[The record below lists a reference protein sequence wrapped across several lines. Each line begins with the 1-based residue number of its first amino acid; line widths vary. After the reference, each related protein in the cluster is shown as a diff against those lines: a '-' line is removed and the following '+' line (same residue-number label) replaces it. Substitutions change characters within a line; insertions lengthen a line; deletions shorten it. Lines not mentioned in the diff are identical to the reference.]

1 MRARVARKTRR
12 TVSVMDD
19 AMPSRIAVFFSQR
32 EFLRILALVCCLAMG
47 ISALTPITTAAQAS
61 SKKQP
66 KVAFS
71 TSSEADL
78 YPDGISFFDQKV
90 GTVGPAQK
98 ITLLNSGTAVL
109 NIVKMV
115 TSANFTQTNNCG
127 SSVPVGGGC
136 TITAHFAPASATNIV
151 GTLTITDDAPNSPQV
166 VNLAGTGI
174 TGSVLTLPSALDL
187 GSQTIGKSSKTVSA
201 NVADVSGVKV
211 TITSIV
217 ASGDFSETNNCVSP
231 MNPSLGQACRVDVTF
246 TPTAAGTRTGA
257 ITITDSAA
265 GSPHIISLTGEG
277 AASSSLSFAPASLSF
292 GNVTLGAS
300 SAGKVVT
307 VTNNG
312 TSPVNI
318 ISIVAAGDYNQT
330 NTCGA
335 TLAVSGSCTMTVTF
349 TPSAS
354 GARAGRVTW
363 NDTDPTNLQTFTMNG
378 TGVIPASTVTI
389 SPKVAAI
396 TSKLTQQFQASVNGQ
411 VSADVTWSVDGVVGG
426 NSTAGTITTGGLY
439 TPPTSAGTHKI
450 RARSNADQTQIAL
463 SFVYVTNYSGTVT
476 YQNDNGRTG
485 QNLSE
490 TVLTTGNVNLAQFG
504 KLFSYPV
511 DGKIYAQPL
520 YVANLSIPGH
530 GFHNVVYVATEHDS
544 IYAFDADNRQ
554 TTPVW
559 QVSFIDPAAGITT
572 LSSGTTGGEDLSCD
586 SMKPEVGIT
595 GTPVIDPAINTMY
608 VVVRTKEV
616 NGAITNF
623 VQRLHVLDITTGAEK
638 PNSPVVIQ
646 ASYPGNGV
654 GSDGQ
659 GTVLFDPLYNNQRS
673 GLMLLNGLLY
683 IQWASFCDPASYH
696 GWLMAYD
703 PSSLQQ
709 LSVFN
714 TTPNGWGG
722 GLWQSGAAPAA
733 DSNGNIF
740 VATGNGT
747 FDASFGS
754 NDYGDSVLKLSS
766 VGGLTLIDY
775 FTPFNEYW
783 LNPPDLD
790 LGSGGVTVLP
800 DQPIAPTHLLVAG
813 GKEGTLYLID
823 RDNLGGY
830 NRSSNNQIVQTVIH
844 AAGGPGTGD
853 KGIWPKGA
861 YWQNQIYYVGTGDVP
876 KAYRLFNGQ
885 MSSAPVSSGAL
896 KFGYPGGAPVVSA
909 NGAKNG
915 IVWLVAE
922 ATPQHIP
929 VVLYA
934 YNAADLSQQLYNSNG
949 TTTGLGV
956 QFAMTTVANGK
967 VFVGTASEL
976 DVFGLLP

>member
-1 MRARVARKTRR
+1 M
-12 TVSVMDD
+12 SVCD
-19 AMPSRIAVFFSQR
+19 ATNTNIRMKKSVFY
-32 EFLRILALVCCLAMG
+32 LHVPNLLTLACCLTILLSGFVPVAN
-47 ISALTPITTAAQAS
+47 AAAPK
-61 SKKQP
+61 SKKQSKATP
-66 KVAFS
+66 SV
-71 TSSEADL
+71 SSEADL

-90 GTVGPAQK
+90 GTTGPAQK
-98 ITLLNSGTAVL
+98 ITLLNSGTAPL

-115 TSANFTQTNNCG
+115 TTANFTQTNNCG
-127 SSVPVGGGC
+127 TSVPVGGSC
-136 TITAHFAPASATNIV
+136 TITAHFAPTSATNV
-151 GTLTITDDAPNSPQV
+151 TGTLTVTDDAPDSPQV
-166 VNLAGTGI
+166 VNFAGTGI
-174 TGSVLTLPSALDL
+174 TGSVLMLPSALDL
-187 GSQTIGKSSKTVSA
+187 GSQTVGKATKTASA
-201 NVADVSGVKV
+201 SVTNVSGVKV

-217 ASGDFSETNNCVSP
+217 ASGDFSQTNNCASP
-231 MNPSLGQACRVDVTF
+231 MNPSLGQACRVDITF
-246 TPTAAGTRTGA
+246 TPTAAGTRTGN

-265 GSPHIISLTGEG
+265 GSPHIINLTGEG
-277 AASSSLSFAPASLSF
+277 AASSNLSFSPANLSF
-292 GNVTLGAS
+292 GNVTLGAT
-300 SAGKVVT
+300 SAAKVAT

-312 TSPVNI
+312 TTPVSI
-318 ISIVAAGDYNQT
+318 ISIVAAGDYSQT
-330 NTCGA
+330 NTCG
-335 TLAVSGSCTMTVTF
+335 TSIAVGGNCTMNVTF
-349 TPSAS
+349 TPSSS
-354 GARAGRVTW
+354 GARAGRITLS
-363 NDTDPTNLQTFTMNG
+363 DSDPTNLQTFTLNG
-378 TGVIPASTVTI
+378 TGVIPASTVAIT
-389 SPKVAAI
+389 PKVAAL
-396 TSKLTQQFQASVNGQ
+396 TSKLTQQFQATINGQ
-411 VSADVTWSVDGVVGG
+411 VSTDVTWSVDNVVGG
-426 NSTAGTITTGGLY
+426 NSTVGTITTSGLY
-439 TPPTSAGTHKI
+439 TPPTAAGTHKV
-450 RARSNADQTQIAL
+450 RAKSNADQSQIAL
-463 SFVYVTNYSGTVT
+463 SFAYVSNYPGTVT
-476 YQNDNGRTG
+476 YQNDNARTG

-490 TVLTTGNVNLAQFG
+490 SILTTGNVNSTQFG

-511 DGKIYAQPL
+511 DGKVYAQPL
-520 YVANLSIPGH
+520 YVANLNVPGK
-530 GFHNVVYVATEHDS
+530 GFHNVIYVATEHDS

-554 TTPVW
+554 TTPLW
-559 QVSFIDPAAGITT
+559 QVSFINPSAGVNT
-572 LSSGTTGGEDLSCD
+572 LTIGITGGEDLFCD

-595 GTPVIDPAINTMY
+595 GTPVINPATNTMY

-616 NGAITNF
+616 NGSSTNF
-623 VQRLHVLDITTGAEK
+623 VQRLHALDITTGAEK
-638 PNSPVVIQ
+638 PSSPVVIQ
-646 ASYPGNGV
+646 GSYPGHGV

-659 GTVLFDPLYNNQRS
+659 GNVLFDPLYNNQRS

-703 PSSLQQ
+703 PTSLQQ
-709 LSVFN
+709 LSLFN
-714 TTPNGWGG
+714 STPNGWGG
-722 GLWQSGAAPAA
+722 GIWQSGAAPAA
-733 DSNGNIF
+733 DTNGNIF

-754 NDYGDSVLKLSS
+754 NDYSDSVLKLST
-766 VGGLTLIDY
+766 VGGLTLTDY

-783 LNPPDLD
+783 LIGPDLD

-800 DQPIAPTHLLVAG
+800 DQPTPPTHLLVAG

-823 RDNLGGY
+823 RDNLGRY
-830 NRSSNNQIVQTVIH
+830 DRSNNDQIVQTLNH

-885 MSSAPVSSGAL
+885 LSVTPVSSGPL
-896 KFGYPGGAPVVSA
+896 KFGYPGGAPVVSS

-934 YNAADLSQQLYNSNG
+934 YNAADLSQQLYASSG
-949 TTTGLGV
+949 TATGLGV

>member
-1 MRARVARKTRR
+1 MKVSDTTRTRR
-12 TVSVMDD
+12 IVS
-19 AMPSRIAVFFSQR
+19 AVDNAVPGGILVSFSKR
-32 EFLRILALVCCLAMG
+32 ELPKMLALVCCLATL
-47 ISALTPITTAAQAS
+47 ISGFTSIATAWAAK
-61 SKKQP
+61 SKKQSR
-66 KVAFS
+66 VTFS

-90 GTVGPAQK
+90 GTTGPAQK
-98 ITLLNSGTAVL
+98 ITLLNSGTAPL

-115 TSANFTQTNNCG
+115 TSASFTQTNNCG
-127 SSVPVGGGC
+127 VSVPVGGSC
-136 TITAHFAPASATNIV
+136 TITSHFAPTSATNIV
-151 GTLTITDDAPNSPQV
+151 GTLTVTDDAPDSPQV
-166 VNLAGTGI
+166 VNFAGTGI

-187 GSQTIGKSSKTVSA
+187 GSQVVGKSTKTVSA
-201 NVADVSGVKV
+201 NIANVSGVKV

-217 ASGDFSETNNCVSP
+217 ASGDFSQTNNCVSP
-231 MNPSLGQACRVDVTF
+231 INPSLGQACRVDVTF

-277 AASSSLSFAPASLSF
+277 ASSSSLSFVPASLSF
-292 GNVTLGAS
+292 GNVTLGAT
-300 SAGKVVT
+300 SAAKMVT

-330 NTCGA
+330 NTCGTA
-335 TLAVSGSCTMTVTF
+335 LTVGGSCTMSVTF
-349 TPSAS
+349 SPSGS
-354 GARAGRVTW
+354 GPRAGRITW
-363 NDTDPTNLQTFTMNG
+363 SDTDPTNLQTFTLNG
-378 TGVIPASTVTI
+378 TGVIPASTVAVT
-389 SPKVAAI
+389 PKVATI
-396 TSKLTQQFQASVNGQ
+396 TSKLTQQFQATVNGQ
-411 VSADVTWSVDGVVGG
+411 VSTDVTWSVDGVGGG
-426 NSTAGTITTGGLY
+426 NSKVGTITTGGLY
-439 TPPTSAGTHKI
+439 TPPPSAGTHKI
-450 RARSNADQTQIAL
+450 RARSNADQTQVAL
-463 SFVYVTNYSGTVT
+463 SFAYVTNYSGTVT
-476 YQNDNGRTG
+476 YQNDNTRTG
-485 QNLSE
+485 QNLNE
-490 TVLTTGNVNLAQFG
+490 TVLTTGNVNSAQFG
-504 KLFSYPV
+504 KLFSYAV

-520 YVANLSIPGH
+520 YVANLSIPGQ

-554 TTPVW
+554 STPIW
-559 QVSFIDPAAGITT
+559 QVSFIDSTAGISTI
-572 LSSGTTGGEDLSCD
+572 SIGTSGGEDLFCD

-595 GTPVIDPAINTMY
+595 GTPVINPATNTMY

-616 NGAITNF
+616 NGTATNF
-623 VQRLHVLDITTGAEK
+623 VQRLHALDITTGAEK
-638 PNSPVVIQ
+638 PNSPVAIQ
-646 ASYPGNGV
+646 GSYPGHGV

-659 GTVLFDPLYNNQRS
+659 GNVLFDPLNNNQRS
-673 GLMLLNGLLY
+673 GLMLLNGVLY

-703 PSSLQQ
+703 SSSLQQ

-733 DSNGNIF
+733 DNNGNVF

-747 FDASFGS
+747 FDGSFGS
-754 NDYGDSVLKLSS
+754 NDYGDSVLKLST
-766 VGGLTLIDY
+766 VGGLTLTDY

-783 LNPPDLD
+783 LIGPDLD

-800 DQPIAPTHLLVAG
+800 DQPTAPTHLLVAG

-823 RDNLGGY
+823 RDNPGGY
-830 NRSSNNQIVQTVIH
+830 DRSNNNQIVQTLNH

-885 MSSAPVSSGAL
+885 MSVTPVSSGPV

-909 NGAKNG
+909 NGTKNG

-934 YNAADLSQQLYNSNG
+934 FNAADLSQQLYTSSG